1 MVVEGAERFGLAQ
14 LHQLRGRI
22 GRGEYQS
29 YCILIT
35 DGKPTD
41 LDPYEGSYGQQDV
54 RKAIEE
60 AKNKGVHVL
69 TLTISDFDP
78 ISLKRTFERPCPI
91 KNPDDFCRETFQF
104 IWKLCFKSR

>member
-1 MVVEGAERFGLAQ
+1 MP
-14 LHQLRGRI
+14 HQYTRLGPAIRHANKLLSL
-22 GRGEYQS
+22 ENS
-29 YCILIT
+29 TKPVLVLIT

-54 RKAIEE
+54 RKALDE
-60 AKNKGVHVL
+60 AKNKGINVL

-78 ISLKRTFERPCPI
+78 ASLKRTFERPCSI

-104 IWKLCFKSR
+104 IWKMCFKSR

>member
-1 MVVEGAERFGLAQ
+1 MPNQYTRLGPAIRHAIKMLLIENSTKPIL
-14 LHQLRGRI
+14 
-22 GRGEYQS
+22 
-29 YCILIT
+29 ILIT

-60 AKNKGVHVL
+60 AKNKGVQVL

-104 IWKLCFKSR
+104 IWKLCLKGK